1 MLSPFVKELN
11 ECTHVSVSM
20 GLFAFI
26 ALINTF
32 LVVLLPETRGK
43 DIPDT
48 IDQIEGQNKQD
59 KQMAKSS
66 HMRQSVNSFIRSV
79 YGDKNTT
86 SPAANGTVA
95 KSSHSS
101 GEGKV

>member
-1 MLSPFVKELN
+1 
-11 ECTHVSVSM
+11 M

-32 LVVLLPETRGK
+32 LVMLLPETRGK

-48 IDQIEGQNKQD
+48 IDQIEGQRKHSEQQVVVSGKQ
-59 KQMAKSS
+59 SP

-86 SPAANGTVA
+86 SPGAVNGKVA
-95 KSSHSS
+95 KGPSDSSR
-101 GEGKV
+101 EN